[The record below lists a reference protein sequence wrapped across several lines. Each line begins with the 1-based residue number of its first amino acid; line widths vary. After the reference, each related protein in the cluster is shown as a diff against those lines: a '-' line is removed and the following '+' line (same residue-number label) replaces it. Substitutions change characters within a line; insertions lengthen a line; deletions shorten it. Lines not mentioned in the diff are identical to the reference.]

1 METTI
6 ETTYTAATP
15 LELIAELRAALG
27 TVMRVE
33 NHTIHAAPVDL
44 IEFTGQLTCSSEQA
58 FSHIY
63 KSFIALGYTPMLT
76 SRDGKE
82 VVVAQHG
89 IVEATRS
96 DPRINAVL
104 LGLTVIST
112 WFVGVTLYAATTPLG
127 ARLLARTNDFG
138 ELIGVIL
145 RNPPLWIVGLPYA
158 LTLLAILGVHEMGHY
173 VMAKRHKA
181 EVTLPYFIPMPI
193 GLGTM
198 GAVIRLKSPIKNRKQ
213 LFDIGVAGP
222 LAGLAVAVPLL
233 IIGLASSPVEFVGRP
248 IPGGQEGNSILYL
261 VLKLI
266 TKGQIL
272 PGGGYDVMLNAIAF
286 PAWFGLIV
294 TMINL
299 LPIGQLDG
307 GHITF
312 SLFGREQWKIAV
324 VAQVL
329 LLLGGLYLAFTT
341 REFLNVWILWAILAQ
356 VFGLRHPPPL
366 DDLTP
371 LDQKRRLIGYATIAI
386 FFLILTPLPFS

>member
-1 METTI
+1 METAI

-33 NHTIHAAPVDL
+33 NHTIHEPPVGL
-44 IEFTGQLTCSSEQA
+44 IEFTGQLTCPSDQA
-58 FSHIY
+58 FTHIY
-63 KSFIALGYTPMLT
+63 KSFIELGYTPMLT
-76 SRDGKE
+76 TRDGKE

-104 LGLTVIST
+104 LGLTIIST
-112 WFVGVTLYAATTPLG
+112 IVAGTLLYAETSALGRQLLGRAGDPLQAMLIVLRTPQLW
-127 ARLLARTNDFG
+127 
-138 ELIGVIL
+138 LI
-145 RNPPLWIVGLPYA
+145 GLPYA
-158 LTLLAILGVHEMGHY
+158 AALLSILGVHEMGHY
-173 VMAKRHKA
+173 VAARRHKA
-181 EVTLPYFIPMPI
+181 DVTLPYFIPMPI

-198 GAVIRLKSPIKNRKQ
+198 GAVIRLKSPIKNRRQ

-233 IIGLASSPVEFVGRP
+233 IIGLATSPVVYIGRP
-248 IPGGQEGNSILYL
+248 LAGGQEGNSILYL
-261 VLKLI
+261 LLKLI

-272 PGGGYDVMLNAIAF
+272 PGGGYDVSINAIAF
-286 PAWFGLIV
+286 AGWFGLIV

-307 GHITF
+307 GHIIF
-312 SLFGREQWKIAV
+312 SLFGRKQWQIAI

-341 REFLNVWILWAILAQ
+341 RELLNVWLLWAVLAQ

-371 LDQKRRLIGYATIAI
+371 LDRKRRFIGYATIVI

>member
-1 METTI
+1 METAI

-15 LELIAELRAALG
+15 LELIAELRAALSP
-27 TVMRVE
+27 VMRIE
-33 NHTIHAAPVDL
+33 NHTIHSAPVDL
-44 IEFTGQLTCSSEQA
+44 IEFTGRLTCSSEQA

-76 SRDGKE
+76 TRDGRE

-104 LGLTVIST
+104 LGLTIIST
-112 WFVGVTLYAATTPLG
+112 ILAGTLLYAATSEVGQQLLGRVGDPLQ
-127 ARLLARTNDFG
+127 AM
-138 ELIGVIL
+138 LIIL
-145 RNPPLWIVGLPYA
+145 RTPQLWLIGLPYA
-158 LTLLAILGVHEMGHY
+158 AALLSILGVHEMGHY
-173 VMAKRHKA
+173 VAARRHKA
-181 EVTLPYFIPMPI
+181 DVTLPYFIPMPI

-233 IIGLASSPVEFVGRP
+233 IIGLATSPVVFIGRP

-261 VLKLI
+261 LLKLI

-272 PGGGYDVMLNAIAF
+272 PSGGYDVSINAIAF
-286 PAWFGLIV
+286 AGWFGLIV

-307 GHITF
+307 GHIIF
-312 SLFGREQWKIAV
+312 SLFGRAQWKIAIA
-324 VAQVL
+324 AQVL

-341 REFLNVWILWAILAQ
+341 REFLNVWLLWAILAQ

-371 LDQKRRLIGYATIAI
+371 LDRKRRLIGYATIVI

>member
-1 METTI
+1 METAI

-33 NHTIHAAPVDL
+33 NHTIHEPPVGL
-44 IEFTGQLTCSSEQA
+44 IEFTGRLTCPSDQA
-58 FSHIY
+58 FKHIY
-63 KSFIALGYTPMLT
+63 KSFIELGYTPMLT
-76 SRDGKE
+76 TRDGRE

-104 LGLTVIST
+104 LGLTIFST
-112 WFVGVTLYAATTPLG
+112 VLAGTLLYAETSALGRQLLSRASDPLE
-127 ARLLARTNDFG
+127 ALL
-138 ELIGVIL
+138 IIL
-145 RNPPLWIVGLPYA
+145 RNPQLWLIGLPYA
-158 LTLLAILGVHEMGHY
+158 AALLSILGVHEMGHY
-173 VMAKRHKA
+173 VAARRHRA
-181 EVTLPYFIPMPI
+181 DVTLPYFIPMPI

-233 IIGLASSPVEFVGRP
+233 IIGLATSPVVFIGRP
-248 IPGGQEGNSILYL
+248 LPGTQEGNSILYL
-261 VLKLI
+261 LLKLI

-272 PGGGYDVMLNAIAF
+272 PGGGYDVSINAIAF
-286 PAWFGLIV
+286 AGWFGLIV

-307 GHITF
+307 GHIIF
-312 SLFGREQWKIAV
+312 SVFGREQWKIAI

-341 REFLNVWILWAILAQ
+341 REFLNVWLLWAILAQ

-371 LDQKRRLIGYATIAI
+371 LDRKRRLIGYATIAI